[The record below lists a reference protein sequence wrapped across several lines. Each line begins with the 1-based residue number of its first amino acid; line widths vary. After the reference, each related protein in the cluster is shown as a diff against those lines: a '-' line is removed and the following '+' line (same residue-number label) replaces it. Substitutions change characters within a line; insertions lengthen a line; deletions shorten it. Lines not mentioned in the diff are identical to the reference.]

1 MSKALLLVNLGTPD
15 KPSYFSVYKYLR
27 QFLMDGRVLDINP
40 VLRYFLVNFIICPT
54 RSYSSAKSYQEVWDD
69 ENGSP
74 LLYNTEKLS
83 EKIQKKLSNY
93 DVYFAMR
100 YQNPSIKN
108 VLDKILEKNPPVF
121 LVP

>member
-74 LLYNTEKLS
+74 LLYNCLLYTSPSPRDLS
-83 EKIQKKLSNY
+83 SSR
-93 DVYFAMR
+93 M
-100 YQNPSIKN
+100 PSSA
-108 VLDKILEKNPPVF
+108 
-121 LVP
+121 

>member
-40 VLRYFLVNFIICPT
+40 VLRYFLVNFIICPI
-54 RSYSSAKSYQEVWDD
+54 RSFSSAKSYQEVWDD

-83 EKIQKKLSNY
+83 DNIQK
-93 DVYFAMR
+93 
-100 YQNPSIKN
+100 
-108 VLDKILEKNPPVF
+108 
-121 LVP
+121 